1 MSWVQSRVD
10 LLRQIAVV
18 FCVMHFIEK
27 GFVKKKMERTLWLW
41 RKAWTG
47 SALLADTTAA
57 DDVQQQV
64 KDIQRIVCVLN
75 RESKNN
81 FEKKNENERAIS
93 ASTYLYER
101 ERNEQWWDLR
111 FLSWSSNV
119 SWHLNECSIKIS
131 TISFRNCWFS
141 FKNFLGSSVG
151 LDSEFFSNDG
161 TSIQRSFVTVYYR
174 GSYTVVT
181 VIFSRIVYVVLKISN

>member
-18 FCVMHFIEK
+18 FCVCDCIF
-27 GFVKKKMERTLWLW
+27 FRKKRFGRERGRTLWLW

-47 SALLADTTAA
+47 SALLAETTAA

-64 KDIQRIVCVLN
+64 KDIQSIVCVF
-75 RESKNN
+75 EWWN
-81 FEKKNENERAIS
+81 FEIKKIWKKWASS

-101 ERNEQWWDLR
+101 ERNEQWWDLW

-119 SWHLNECSIKIS
+119 SWHLNDSINQNINN
-131 TISFRNCWFS
+131 FLNCWFFS
-141 FKNFLGSSVG
+141 LVFLKLLV
-151 LDSEFFSNDG
+151 
-161 TSIQRSFVTVYYR
+161 R
-174 GSYTVVT
+174 GVS
-181 VIFSRIVYVVLKISN
+181 